1 MSAFLCAALRPL
13 RALRWRTLFA
23 LEVLGQCAILVE
35 STEDFLF
42 GTWFGHPSLHYASM
56 ALNVLLLIPVG
67 LVADALVARGARER
81 YVYTTA
87 VFATWPVAFLS
98 TCTMEWLYLRVFA
111 VPPGVPNLFWKA
123 AFMTS
128 NHLYIYGAFA
138 LLVYFNQRMADRL
151 LENFRDAELRR
162 VTLEQQLAA
171 SRLAAAEAQVDP
183 RRLFDDLAR
192 IRGEFADDAPGA
204 EDSLNDLIQSLRTAM
219 GRTREVDAPRGEV
232 P

>member
-1 MSAFLCAALRPL
+1 MIAFLRSALRPL
-13 RALRWRTLFA
+13 RWRTLLA
-23 LEVLGQCAILVE
+23 VEVLGQCAILVE
-35 STEDFLF
+35 STEDALF
-42 GTWFGHPSLHYASM
+42 GTWLGHPSLHYASM
-56 ALNVLLLIPVG
+56 ALNVLLLLPAA

-81 YVYTTA
+81 YVYTLA
-87 VFATWPVAFLS
+87 VLATWPVAFVS
-98 TCTMEWLYLRVFA
+98 TGTMEWVYLRLFPVA
-111 VPPGVPNLFWKA
+111 PGAPNLFWKA
-123 AFMTS
+123 AFETS
-128 NHLYIYGAFA
+128 NHMYIYGAFA

-192 IRGEFADDAPGA
+192 IREEFADDKPHA

>member
-1 MSAFLCAALRPL
+1 
-13 RALRWRTLFA
+13 
-23 LEVLGQCAILVE
+23 
-35 STEDFLF
+35 
-42 GTWFGHPSLHYASM
+42 M
-56 ALNVLLLIPVG
+56 ALNVLLLLPAA

-81 YVYTTA
+81 YVYTLA
-87 VFATWPVAFLS
+87 VLATWPVAFVS
-98 TCTMEWLYLRVFA
+98 TGTMEWVYLRLFPVA
-111 VPPGVPNLFWKA
+111 PGAPNLFWKA
-123 AFMTS
+123 AFETS
-128 NHLYIYGAFA
+128 NHMYIYGAFA

-151 LENFRDAELRR
+151 LENFRDAEFRRR

-192 IRGEFADDAPGA
+192 IREEFADDKPHA
-204 EDSLNDLIQSLRTAM
+204 EDSLNNLIQSLRTAM